1 MKETKTSKKSQEK
14 PFVIGRLGG
23 GMAFFTQAEMQ
34 EFSVH
39 GPLYSDVNE
48 ESDILY
54 DNLHDL
60 LYDLTDTETEY
71 LEEKEARKQQ
81 KNNAG
86 ADPSL

>member
-1 MKETKTSKKSQEK
+1 
-14 PFVIGRLGG
+14 
-23 GMAFFTQAEMQ
+23 MAFFTQAEMQ

-39 GPLYSDVNE
+39 GSLYSDVNE